1 MMRRR
6 AAPWIMAGLLA
17 ACMTAPAQTTPSPS
31 PPPPCPASGRELPPE
46 ALYGRW
52 EARIDGQPG
61 VAELRLARHPE
72 YAGVRGTVT
81 RGGDG
86 AAASPTVAQLAG
98 DIDDE
103 GLLGLDES
111 IDGHAISGVWLGAFQ
126 PGACGRRFEGTWR
139 HAADDSAHPFVMHK
153 TDDRP

>member
-1 MMRRR
+1 AAQPGRELDPAAQEGPRDGARAAQPLHRRNGARPEDRQGRSARETQGLARRVRAQGPGRRCRGRGRGAMTRRR

-31 PPPPCPASGRELPPE
+31 PPPPCPASVRELPPE

-72 YAGVRGTVT
+72 YAGV
-81 RGGDG
+81 
-86 AAASPTVAQLAG
+86 
-98 DIDDE
+98 
-103 GLLGLDES
+103 
-111 IDGHAISGVWLGAFQ
+111 
-126 PGACGRRFEGTWR
+126 
-139 HAADDSAHPFVMHK
+139 
-153 TDDRP
+153 